1 MRTTEEALAE
11 SWTPALAAPQTR
23 PDDSF
28 DDWIASLPT
37 KLAERR
43 DIMLIVADEPV
54 CGMLLELAH
63 INGFDAFACETPL
76 DVIDTL
82 IEIHD
87 RIACA
92 VVSSQTP
99 WGAGLGDFLADE
111 YPTIQRVLID
121 A

>member
-1 MRTTEEALAE
+1 MRTHELAE
-11 SWTPALAAPQTR
+11 SWTPAFAPEPR
-23 PDDSF
+23 PENSF
-28 DDWIASLPT
+28 DDWLATLPT
-37 KLAERR
+37 KLRERR
-43 DIMLIVADEPV
+43 DIMLIVAEEPV
-54 CGMLLELAH
+54 CGMLLDIAH

-82 IEIHD
+82 IDIAD

-92 VVSSQTP
+92 VVSSKTQ

>member
-1 MRTTEEALAE
+1 MRTLEPIAEE
-11 SWTPALAAPQTR
+11 SWTPALAPPR
-23 PDDSF
+23 LPD
-28 DDWIASLPT
+28 ASLDNWLATLPT
-37 KLAERR
+37 KLRERR
-43 DIMLIVADEPV
+43 DIMLIVAEEPV
-54 CGMLLELAH
+54 CGVLLEIAH
-63 INGFDAFACETPL
+63 INGLDAFACETPL

-82 IEIHD
+82 IEISD

-92 VVSSQTP
+92 VVSSSTS